1 MKIALFPNTSKRE
14 SLQIALGVVKFLRE
28 MGVAVFAEQSDADH
42 LKIPSLS
49 TIDISEIDFFIS
61 MGGDGSILHLVH
73 RYPLSRAAILG
84 INLGHLGFMADIPIS
99 DLYPSLQDFLH
110 KKYTIDHRIIID
122 GLGPKGEKAFAVND
136 FVLHRGKNSTL
147 IEVAISV
154 DGRHLNT
161 FEADGIILAT
171 PNGSTAYS
179 LAAGGPIVSPSLPA
193 FVITPI
199 SPHTISNRPI
209 VLTSHHT
216 ISMKYLSSL
225 SSIDVIADG
234 IEQFSLSTNESIHFR
249 CSTNTFKL
257 ITLAKKDYFATLRE
271 KLNWTGKLR

>member
-1 MKIALFPNTSKRE
+1 MKIALFPNTSKTE

-42 LKIPSLS
+42 LKIPSIS

-73 RYPLSRAAILG
+73 RYPLSRAAIVG

-209 VLTSHHT
+209 VLTSNHT

-225 SSIDVIADG
+225 SSINVIADG

-271 KLNWTGKLR
+271 KLHWTGKLR

>member
-1 MKIALFPNTSKRE
+1 
-14 SLQIALGVVKFLRE
+14 
-28 MGVAVFAEQSDADH
+28 MGIAVFAEQSDADH

-49 TIDISEIDFFIS
+49 SIDISEIDFLIS

-73 RYPLSRAAILG
+73 RYPMSRAAILG
-84 INLGHLGFMADIPIS
+84 INLGHLGFMADIPLS

-122 GLGPKGEKAFAVND
+122 GLGPKREKAFAVND

-209 VLTSHHT
+209 VLTSNHT

-234 IEQFSLSTNESIHFR
+234 IEQFPLSTDESIHFR
-249 CSTNTFKL
+249 CSANTFKL
-257 ITLAKKDYFATLRE
+257 VTLAKKDYFATLRE

>member
-1 MKIALFPNTSKRE
+1 MKIALFPNTSKE
-14 SLQIALGVVKFLRE
+14 KSLQIAVGVVRFLQER
-28 MGVAVFAEQSDADH
+28 GVAVFAEQSDADH

-49 TIDISEIDFFIS
+49 GVSIESFDFFIS

-73 RYPLSRAAILG
+73 KYPISRAAILG
-84 INLGHLGFMADIPIS
+84 INLGHLGFMADIPLS
-99 DLYPSLQDFLH
+99 DLYPSLQDFLD
-110 KKYTIDHRIIID
+110 KKYTIDHRIVID
-122 GLGPKGEKAFAVND
+122 GFGPNGEKAFAVND

-154 DGRHLNT
+154 DGKHLNT

-179 LAAGGPIVSPSLPA
+179 LAAGGPIVGPSLPA

-209 VLTSHHT
+209 VLTSNHS
-216 ISMKYLSSL
+216 ISMKYLSSM
-225 SSIDVIADG
+225 SSIGVIADG
-234 IEQFSLSTNESIHFR
+234 IEQFTLSTKESIHFR
-249 CSTNTFKL
+249 SSSNTFKL
-257 ITLAKKDYFATLRE
+257 VTLAKKDYFATLRE

>member
-1 MKIALFPNTSKRE
+1 MKIALFPNTSKAE
-14 SLQIALGVVKFLRE
+14 SLQIALGVVNFLRE
-28 MGVAVFAEQSDADH
+28 MGVTVFAEQSDADH

-49 TIDISEIDFFIS
+49 RIDISEIDFFIS

-73 RYPLSRAAILG
+73 RYPISPAAILG

-99 DLYPSLQDFLH
+99 DLYPSLQDFLD

-122 GLGPKGEKAFAVND
+122 GLGSKGEKAFAVND

-154 DGRHLNT
+154 DGRHLNS

-209 VLTSHHT
+209 VLTSNHT

-225 SSIDVIADG
+225 SSINVIADG
-234 IEQFSLSTNESIHFR
+234 IEQFPLSTNESIHFR
-249 CSTNTFKL
+249 CSRNTFKL
-257 ITLAKKDYFATLRE
+257 VTLEKKDYFATLRE

>member
-28 MGVAVFAEQSDADH
+28 KGIAVFAEESDADH

-49 TIDISEIDFFIS
+49 TLDMSEIDFFIS

-154 DGRHLNT
+154 DGRHLNS

-271 KLNWTGKLR
+271 KLHWTGKLR

>member
-1 MKIALFPNTSKRE
+1 MKIAIFPNTSKTE
-14 SLQIALGVVKFLRE
+14 SLQIALGVVKFLQERD
-28 MGVAVFAEQSDADH
+28 VVVFAEKEDAEY
-42 LKIPSLS
+42 LSIPSIS
-49 TIDISEIDFFIS
+49 TVNLSEIDFLIS

-73 RYPLSRAAILG
+73 RYSQSRAAILG
-84 INLGHLGFMADIPIS
+84 INLGHLGFMTDIPIS
-99 DLYPSLQDFLH
+99 DLYPSLEDFLH
-110 KKYTIDHRIIID
+110 KKYTIEHRIIID
-122 GLGPKGEKAFAVND
+122 GIGPKGEKAFAVND

-179 LAAGGPIVSPSLPA
+179 LAAGGPIVGPPLPA

-209 VLTSHHT
+209 VLTSTHT
-216 ISMKYLSSL
+216 ISMKYLSSM

-234 IEQFSLSTNESIHFR
+234 IEQFPLSTDESVHFR
-249 CSTNTFKL
+249 CSGNTFKL
-257 ITLAKKDYFATLRE
+257 VTLSKKDYFATLRE